1 MVKVFLDFQTPNG
14 TTWFYL
20 SFLLMIAVYF
30 RFTRVFS
37 LRNWDL
43 ISLFLFVPGLLAI
56 NYVDTRMLQMGSPD
70 SVEMRFSAEEI
81 RRILVPG
88 YSFLFAVTGYF
99 LLRCLL
105 DLFLQRRPR
114 LGFNMN
120 LPGLAFIGVSLLG
133 FLMYEVMAKPPNPS
147 GRTSSQVASRL
158 IDVTD
163 ETIENDPPNPVT
175 ELTRTS
181 LQSVHRVVQN
191 ELQKK
196 TAMPD
201 EPVVVSSDIEIA
213 VARSAAVLCNLLI
226 LVALVLIGWRHFDS
240 PDAGVGMATLYL
252 LLPSTA
258 VNIEKIDHLF
268 PAVFL
273 AWAVFCY
280 RRPIIVGVLF
290 GLAGMFSYP
299 LFLLPLW
306 CGFYWRRGAVRFVG
320 SFILTSVVLA
330 LVAWWLDPFRSFLEV
345 WFDSL
350 PWNAWEFQQS
360 PITLGF
366 WTAST
371 QIYRLPIFIVFAISV
386 VVVAF
391 WPAQKNLGELIAL
404 SVALILGVQFWYGS
418 RGGTYIHWYLPLL
431 LMMIF
436 RPNLS
441 NARPPAIGAKR
452 TEAA

>member
-1 MVKVFLDFQTPNG
+1 MAKVFLDFQTPNG

-20 SFLLMIAVYF
+20 SFLLMIAIYF

-43 ISLFLFVPGLLAI
+43 ITLFLFVPGLLAI
-56 NYVDTRMLQMGSPD
+56 NFVDKRMLQLGDEKHLDTGLSP
-70 SVEMRFSAEEI
+70 SQI
-81 RRILVPG
+81 RDILVPG
-88 YSFLFAVTGYF
+88 YTFLFAVTGYF

-114 LGFNMN
+114 FSPNMN
-120 LPGLAFIGVSLLG
+120 LPGLAFIGIALLG
-133 FLMYEVMAKPPNPS
+133 FLIFEIMAKPPNPS
-147 GRTSSQVASRL
+147 GRTSSQLASRL
-158 IDVTD
+158 IDISN
-163 ETIENDPPNPVT
+163 EEGEHPNPVT

-181 LQSVHRVVQN
+181 LQSMHRVVQK
-191 ELQKK
+191 ELQKT
-196 TAMPD
+196 TAVP
-201 EPVVVSSDIEIA
+201 EEAQIASSELEIA
-213 VARSAAVLCNLLI
+213 VARSAAVLCNLFI
-226 LVALVLIGWRHFDS
+226 LAALVLIGWQHFDS
-240 PDAGVGMATLYL
+240 PESGVAMATLYL

-273 AWAVFCY
+273 AWAVYCY
-280 RRPIIVGVLF
+280 RKPLVGGILF
-290 GLAGMFSYP
+290 GMAGMFFYP

-306 CGFYWRRGAVRFVG
+306 CGFYWRRGAGRFVL
-320 SFILTSVVLA
+320 SFALTSIVLA

-350 PWNAWEFQQS
+350 PWNAWQNQQS
-360 PITLGF
+360 PVALGF
-366 WTAST
+366 WTEST
-371 QIYRLPIFIVFAISV
+371 KIYRLPIFVVFTLSV
-386 VVVAF
+386 VIVAF
-391 WPAQKNLGELIAL
+391 WPAQKNLGELIAI
-404 SVALILGVQFWYGS
+404 SVALILAVQFWYGP

-441 NARPPAIGAKR
+441 SVRPPA
-452 TEAA
+452 E